1 MFDKIDLIRKFL
13 TELMEIPEEGNEK
26 PNADTGADLR
36 PAVSGGRKEKR
47 MGERTL
53 IFHVDVNAAY
63 LSWEAVYR
71 IRHLG
76 GREDLRLQAS
86 AVGGDAVLRR
96 GIILAK
102 SIPAGEMGVK
112 TGETIFQ
119 AREKC
124 PHLKL
129 VPPHYQLYQRCS
141 QALMALLG
149 EYTDRV
155 EQYSVDEAFMDM
167 SRIPEAVL
175 DPRQT
180 AEELGERIF
189 RELGFTV
196 NIGIS
201 SNRLLAKMA
210 SDFQKPGR
218 VHTLFPEEVPG
229 RMWPLPVERL
239 FFAGPASVRRLKT
252 LGITTVGQLART
264 DPGILKSHL
273 KKQGEVLWAFANGL
287 DGEPVR
293 DHPPKQKE
301 YGSSTTAPRDLRS
314 RQDAMLVL
322 LGLAE
327 TLGSRL
333 REDGVQARV
342 LAVHVTDWEFA
353 GRSHQKTLEDPT
365 DLAGEIYR
373 QAADLFDRMWDG
385 TPVRKLGIHAGRVCP
400 RRQTRQRS
408 LFGPDYEKW
417 ERAERAVDRIRSEYG
432 IDAVKRAVFL
442 RPPFPVD
449 HMSGGISRERRTVDY
464 EKEKVR

>member
-1 MFDKIDLIRKFL
+1 
-13 TELMEIPEEGNEK
+13 
-26 PNADTGADLR
+26 
-36 PAVSGGRKEKR
+36 
-47 MGERTL
+47 MGERPL

-86 AVGGDAVLRR
+86 AVGGDAALRR

-149 EYTDRV
+149 EYTDR
-155 EQYSVDEAFMDM
+155 
-167 SRIPEAVL
+167 
-175 DPRQT
+175 
-180 AEELGERIF
+180 
-189 RELGFTV
+189 
-196 NIGIS
+196 
-201 SNRLLAKMA
+201 
-210 SDFQKPGR
+210 
-218 VHTLFPEEVPG
+218 
-229 RMWPLPVERL
+229 VERL

-353 GRSHQKTLEDPT
+353 GCSHQKTLEDPT

>member
-1 MFDKIDLIRKFL
+1 
-13 TELMEIPEEGNEK
+13 
-26 PNADTGADLR
+26 
-36 PAVSGGRKEKR
+36 
-47 MGERTL
+47 MGERPV

-71 IRHLG
+71 IHHLG
-76 GREDLRLQAS
+76 GREDLRQQAS
-86 AVGGDAVLRR
+86 AVGGDASLRR

-124 PHLKL
+124 PRLKL

-141 QALMALLG
+141 RALMELLG
-149 EYTDRV
+149 QYTDRV

-167 SRIPEAVL
+167 SGIPEAER
-175 DPRQT
+175 DPLR
-180 AEELGERIF
+180 AGEELGARIR

-201 SNRLLAKMA
+201 VNRLLAKMA
-210 SDFQKPGR
+210 SDFQKPDR
-218 VHTLFPEEVPG
+218 VHTLFPEEIPR

-252 LGITTVGQLART
+252 LGITTIGELART

-273 KKQGEVLWAFANGL
+273 KKQGEILWAFANGL
-287 DGEPVR
+287 EGEPVR
-293 DHPPKQKE
+293 DHSPAQKG
-301 YGSSTTAPRDLRS
+301 YGSSTTAPRDLKS
-314 RQDAMLVL
+314 RQEAGLVL

-327 TLGSRL
+327 TLAGRL
-333 REDGVQARV
+333 REDEVQARV
-342 LAVHVTDWEFA
+342 LTVHVTDRDFR
-353 GRSHQKTLEDPT
+353 GYSHQQALEEAT
-365 DLAGEIYR
+365 DVTGEIYR
-373 QAADLFDRMWDG
+373 QAAVLFDRMWDG
-385 TPVRKLGIHAGRVCP
+385 TPIRKLGIHAGQVRPC
-400 RRQTRQRS
+400 RQERQET

-417 ERAERAVDRIRSEYG
+417 GRAERAVDRIRREYG

-442 RPPFPVD
+442 KPPFPVD

>member
-1 MFDKIDLIRKFL
+1 
-13 TELMEIPEEGNEK
+13 
-26 PNADTGADLR
+26 
-36 PAVSGGRKEKR
+36 
-47 MGERTL
+47 MGERPL

-86 AVGGDAVLRR
+86 AVGGDAALRR

-149 EYTDRV
+149 EYTDR
-155 EQYSVDEAFMDM
+155 
-167 SRIPEAVL
+167 
-175 DPRQT
+175 
-180 AEELGERIF
+180 
-189 RELGFTV
+189 
-196 NIGIS
+196 
-201 SNRLLAKMA
+201 
-210 SDFQKPGR
+210 
-218 VHTLFPEEVPG
+218 
-229 RMWPLPVERL
+229 VERL

-293 DHPPKQKE
+293 DHPPKQKG

-353 GRSHQKTLEDPT
+353 GRSHQKTLEEPT

-417 ERAERAVDRIRSEYG
+417 ARAERAVDRIRSEYG